1 MTYRHASTSSN
12 SSHGIMTPS
21 GSSLNSRP
29 SVLSETD
36 HNDESS
42 DPREQFHRE
51 RKKDK
56 LEGKSHSF
64 RKDKEVSFTV
74 SSGDL
79 YRVRG

>member
-1 MTYRHASTSSN
+1 
-12 SSHGIMTPS
+12 MTPS

-64 RKDKEVSFTV
+64 RKDKEVSFAV
-74 SSGDL
+74 YRGVL
-79 YRVRG
+79 YRVRGGLTA